1 MASLSRSVDHTQS
14 RYSVSQQPPSEEH
27 QRMLIAKQ
35 RLEGLTNDEIKIKNR
50 VALLENEQ

>member
-14 RYSVSQQPPSEEH
+14 RYSVSQQPPTEEH
-27 QRMLIAKQ
+27 QRMLFAKQ